1 MKDLN
6 YNVTYKE
13 IGEFCNKQEPT
24 LKSMKRNNP
33 NQLELLTYG
42 ALCKKYNISMD
53 DIKLLIFFKEEL
65 KQEN

>member
-6 YNVTYKE
+6 YNITYKE
-13 IGEFCNKQEPT
+13 IGDLCEKAEAT

-33 NQLELLTYG
+33 NQLELLITG
-42 ALCKKYNISMD
+42 ALCKKYNISNE
-53 DIKLLIFFKEEL
+53 DIKLLIYLKEEL